1 MAASC
6 GSSQLPPAEPPLK
19 IPKMEVLSPGS
30 PGALSD
36 GNPSLS
42 DPSTPSG
49 ASPLG
54 PGPAAGGAG
63 PGVGGGA
70 GGRGGAS
77 PSVSFSPGG
86 AAAAAAAA
94 ACRGMSWTPAETNAL
109 IAVWGNERLV
119 EARYQQLEG
128 AGTVFGSKAPGP
140 AMYERVSR
148 ALAELGYERTPSQC
162 RERIKLHKRQS
173 ELVRNAKY
181 TLRRCYSRVKEHGV
195 GKRKS
200 SYTFEQLEQVF
211 GQGGWDSQPCQ
222 PVLINSSGLYQE
234 LESDGSTMEEY
245 SQEDWG
251 NHSQDLHCYQTGEQE
266 LDEMPTTKRTLKI
279 KQESSED
286 TQKRDV
292 MQNIMQILESVQ
304 LKWELFQSWTDFS
317 RLHLSNKLAIF
328 GIGYNTRWKEDI
340 RYHYAEISS
349 QVPLGKR
356 LREYFNSEKPEG
368 RVIMTRV
375 QKMNWKNV
383 YYKFLEITISEARC
397 LELHMEIDWIPIAH
411 SKPTGG
417 NVVQYLLPGGIPK
430 SPGLYAIGYE
440 ECHEKPPSPPAEHR
454 GPDPGNETPGEL
466 EVPSPQASLRLD
478 MESARIIYCYL
489 GIAEVRTLQQCLF
502 LHFQAN
508 TKTFSKDW
516 VGINAFL
523 SQNCL
528 VEPGVSPKSIYIKF
542 VEVERDF
549 LSAGSLV
556 ECLEKAIG
564 YPLKFNN

>member
-1 MAASC
+1 MAAPC
-6 GSSQLPPAEPPLK
+6 GSSQLPAEPPLK
-19 IPKMEVLSPGS
+19 VPKMEVLSPGS
-30 PGALSD
+30 PGAMSD

-54 PGPAAGGAG
+54 TGPPAAGA
-63 PGVGGGA
+63 
-70 GGRGGAS
+70 GRGGAS
-77 PSVSFSPGG
+77 PSVSFSPG
-86 AAAAAAAA
+86 AAAAAAA

-173 ELVRNAKY
+173 ELVRNAEY

-234 LESDGSTMEEY
+234 LESDSSTMEEF

-266 LDEMPTTKRTLKI
+266 LDEIPTTKRTLKI

-286 TQKRDV
+286 AQKRDV

-417 NVVQYLLPGGIPK
+417 NIVQYLLPGGIPK

-440 ECHEKPPSPPAEHR
+440 ECHEKPPSSPTEHR
-454 GPDPGNETPGEL
+454 APDPGTETQGEL
-466 EVPSPQASLRLD
+466 EVPSPQASLRVD